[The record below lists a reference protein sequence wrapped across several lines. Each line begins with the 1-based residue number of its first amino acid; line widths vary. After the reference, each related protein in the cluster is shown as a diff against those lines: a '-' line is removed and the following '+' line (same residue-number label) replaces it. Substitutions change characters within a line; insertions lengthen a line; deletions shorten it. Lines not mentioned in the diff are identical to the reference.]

1 MINLYRKNETNFKH
15 NKFVLTECKS
25 CDITEEINSIYELNL
40 EYISNDSKDISK
52 ELIDETFI
60 KVPSYD
66 DREPQLFVIRRAKPN
81 LENGVVTCYAQSIGI
96 AKLDNNAVLD
106 TNIENKTRKQA
117 VQQIL
122 SNTINPHK
130 FIVGNKDTNLSTNNL
145 RIVRYSA
152 LDAIKGDKDNTV
164 LNRYGG
170 ELVLDNYTLDFVDKR
185 GNDNGIT
192 VSYAKNITGAE
203 LTLEDIDKI
212 TELIPVGADGL
223 LIPEKSVKAS
233 NFDINNPF
241 TRIIE
246 FSDIGVVEAEYD
258 ENNCCTNTN
267 EVCTQEQAYE
277 KLRQACLNKYNVDHV
292 NEVSFNLTLNFIE
305 LSDCINFEGND
316 YSEIQNKRVAI
327 GDTIKVNI
335 NPLNIDLK
343 GRIYKLTRDA
353 ITGRLKSA
361 EIGYKKANIAT
372 TINKANKEIDNT
384 KKKVDDTKAELKD
397 DIADANEKTS
407 NLKVVMEKKD
417 SEIELSVTNESEAR
431 AAAILV
437 QDGKIDERVK
447 STDFES
453 YQTIT
458 DREIAD
464 RVSKGTGFYAEMLM
478 HPDAIV
484 NLIHGITDNKTTLNS
499 NGFTITGGGFVFEN
513 NNGDKLI
520 QAIPSGG
527 IRLGDSDWS
536 ANTTED
542 MICLGGTPLSQYFML
557 SKIYINSDLDM
568 GMSPSRYDIKNVE
581 NIYAQYIE
589 TADDAAINGTLTCG
603 RLECNDKHGAVD
615 TNDYGRILINAYE
628 TAEYYFGDLG
638 EGNSGE
644 TGIIYIAFDP
654 KFLECVNTNIS
665 YHCFTQVYNGKS
677 AITNLERYPNH
688 CILKCEPNT
697 EFSWEIKAKAIGKED
712 YRLEKSKIM
721 K

>member
-1 MINLYRKNETNFKH
+1 MINLYRKNEINFKH
-15 NKFVLTECKS
+15 NKFVLTECKF

-52 ELIDETFI
+52 ELINETFI

-81 LENGVVTCYAQSIGI
+81 LENGVVTCYAQAIGI
-96 AKLDNNAVLD
+96 AKLDNNVVLD

-130 FIVGNKDTNLSTNNL
+130 FIVGNKDTNLSTNNI

-170 ELVLDNYTLDFVDKR
+170 ELVLDNYTLDFVDQR

-212 TELIPVGADGL
+212 TEIIPVGADGL

-258 ENNCCTNTN
+258 ENNSCTNTN

-397 DIADANEKTS
+397 NIKEANEKTS

-417 SEIELSVTNESEAR
+417 SEIELSVANEAKNR
-431 AAAILV
+431 ATAIEV
-437 QDGKIDERVK
+437 MDGKIEERVTQDEFGTYK
-447 STDFES
+447 T
-453 YQTIT
+453 QTAT
-458 DREIAD
+458 EISQK
-464 RVSKGTGFYAEMLM
+464 VSSGSAFSSEMKQNVSAFQFLFKGA
-478 HPDAIV
+478 
-484 NLIHGITDNKTTLNS
+484 
-499 NGFTITGGGFVFEN
+499 
-513 NNGDKLI
+513 
-520 QAIPSGG
+520 SGG
-527 IRLGDSDWS
+527 KTEIDSGGVTVYQGGVQIKDNSGNTIMHIDSDGTIVCDTIGVDNLVLHDIEKGGS
-536 ANTTED
+536 FYNSVANMEELYFRKAN
-542 MICLGGTPLSQYFML
+542 CGNLFVGG
-557 SKIYINSDLDM
+557 KHIYD
-568 GMSPSRYDIKNVE
+568 
-581 NIYAQYIE
+581 YIV
-589 TADDAAINGTLTCG
+589 DVLQ
-603 RLECNDKHGAVD
+603 DKGLV
-615 TNDYGRILINAYE
+615 
-628 TAEYYFGDLG
+628 
-638 EGNSGE
+638 
-644 TGIIYIAFDP
+644 
-654 KFLECVNTNIS
+654 
-665 YHCFTQVYNGKS
+665 
-677 AITNLERYPNH
+677 
-688 CILKCEPNT
+688 
-697 EFSWEIKAKAIGKED
+697 
-712 YRLEKSKIM
+712 
-721 K
+721 